1 MRPSNLKYYIHDSNA
16 SFRLELIGN
25 LGGGDIPEL
34 QGCWETARTTLA
46 GRDLVIDLRAVV
58 ARDQAGIDWL
68 RSIADEGAAIL
79 ERADKVK
86 ARAMKA
92 AAASR
97 KLPESVTQGR

>member
-1 MRPSNLKYYIHDSNA
+1 MRSSNLKYYIHDSNA

-58 ARDQAGIDWL
+58 ERDQAGIDWL
-68 RSIADEGAAIL
+68 RSMADEGASIL
-79 ERADKVK
+79 ERADRAKVREVK
-86 ARAMKA
+86 ASAVA
-92 AAASR
+92 R
-97 KLPESVTQGR
+97 KVPESVTQGR